1 MGKKCANCEEL
12 KREMKDLRRR
22 LEEAQKN
29 LQQAEI
35 QRDAMKSVL
44 KIYRDWGRLPE

>member
-12 KREMKDLRRR
+12 KREIKDLRIR
-22 LEEAQKN
+22 LEETQKN